1 MHDTHPIR
9 TRYVPDTYLYV
20 CVCEKAKAKVNLVKV
35 DNVCFFNGLRG
46 FECTGDAAE
55 GELCVGI
62 TGTADVPTCTNGM
75 YVHDTCVI
83 HV

>member
-1 MHDTHPIR
+1 MHDTCMIHAG
-9 TRYVPDTYLYV
+9 YAPDTYLYV

-46 FECTGDAAE
+46 FECTIDAAE

-75 YVHDTCVI
+75 YVGNI
-83 HV
+83 E

>member
-1 MHDTHPIR
+1 MIR
-9 TRYVPDTYLYV
+9 TRYVPICV

-46 FECTGDAAE
+46 FECTLDADKC
-55 GELCVGI
+55 GLCVGI

>member
-1 MHDTHPIR
+1 LIHAG
-9 TRYVPDTYLYV
+9 YAPDTYLYV

-46 FECTGDAAE
+46 FECTLDAAKC
-55 GELCVGI
+55 GLCVGI